1 MPVIKKIIAHH
12 ENEDNFWLKVDHS
25 SRFIQNGGDE
35 WQFLFNP
42 NSTLSASNQIIKIA
56 AKFDDDTFSN
66 LKVIAYLYD
75 QQNASVGN
83 AATCEFK
90 FYRISGTDWTESL
103 IDTQYGAIL
112 SNNYFYL
119 NPLTTSLSPIDFYGA
134 DSLMVEATIIR
145 SGITYRDRVY
155 LNHLGVYDNLTR
167 LRQDV
172 QFLDITKVDE

>member
-1 MPVIKKIIAHH
+1 MPIVRRLVAHH
-12 ENEDNFWLKVDHS
+12 ENEDNFWLRVDHS

-35 WQFLFNP
+35 WQFLFNI
-42 NSTLSASNQIIKIA
+42 NSILSTSEQIIKIA

-75 QQNASVGN
+75 QQNANIGN

-103 IDTQYGAIL
+103 IDTQYGTIL

-119 NPLTTSLSPIDFYGA
+119 HPSNSSLSPIDFYGA
-134 DSLMVEATIIR
+134 DSLMIEATIIR
-145 SGITYRDRVY
+145 SGTTYRDRVY
-155 LNHLGVYDNLTR
+155 LNHLGVYDNITR